1 MHLVSNDIKCLKEQ
15 ECEFFLWHIPNGK
28 NPVNLVLMR
37 FDLFDF
43 ALKQPKSIE
52 SKIRQPDKTEKLDF
66 LLNYKL
72 NCFSDKNL
80 RNLN

>member
-1 MHLVSNDIKCLKEQ
+1 
-15 ECEFFLWHIPNGK
+15 
-28 NPVNLVLMR
+28 MR

-43 ALKQPKSIE
+43 ALKQPKSNYQLTKSIE

>member
-1 MHLVSNDIKCLKEQ
+1 
-15 ECEFFLWHIPNGK
+15 
-28 NPVNLVLMR
+28 MR

-72 NCFSDKNL
+72 NCFPIKI
-80 RNLN
+80 